1 MESEVIVYLIFMV
14 MEIDYY
20 NVTELTLNEKSQVNG
35 GMFWIPLAL
44 LACKAIIDDWDNFK
58 AGLAGRPEVP
68 K

>member
-1 MESEVIVYLIFMV
+1 